1 MRPSTGCYNYAQTR
15 WYSPQKKTSRPL
27 NLTHVNR
34 TCIAV
39 NVFNYSVQ
47 AMFILVFFVTYYTTD
62 VEEEHPGLIY
72 IINLTFFSFILIVLL
87 TSFLAFAILIWRLI
101 VTSGGK
107 EYLLG
112 ELFKVLYLNTEKKQ
126 VGGGR
131 RRENHLFLKRK

>member
-1 MRPSTGCYNYAQTR
+1 MN
-15 WYSPQKKTSRPL
+15 
-27 NLTHVNR
+27 
-34 TCIAV
+34 I
-39 NVFNYSVQ
+39 FNYSVQ

-107 EYLLG
+107 EYLLC
-112 ELFKVLYLNTEKKQ
+112 ELFKVLYLNTEKNER
-126 VGGGR
+126 VGG
-131 RRENHLFLKRK
+131 KK